1 MAAQYTELL
10 RATGVDYLG
19 TDAEEEDQTHL
30 ETMQAFDTIELDE
43 EELVLAREAAK
54 QRVNRTQVRPNLY
67 SYDWSDA
74 HGAFWDRVKKRL
86 VSETACIRKHAA
98 LTNKTPRLDAWGAT
112 LDKVQTKA
120 VSVSPG
126 GGIRALSGTICLA
139 IPMCQ
144 NEFEMEILIETP
156 TPITR
161 VHRRMW
167 RHNLGYSLLQPG
179 TAIGTRKEEIYLLL
193 AHFQLDDK

>member
-86 VSETACIRKHAA
+86 T
-98 LTNKTPRLDAWGAT
+98 TRLDAWGAS

-120 VSVSPG
+120 VS
-126 GGIRALSGTICLA
+126 
-139 IPMCQ
+139 
-144 NEFEMEILIETP
+144 
-156 TPITR
+156 
-161 VHRRMW
+161 
-167 RHNLGYSLLQPG
+167 PG

>member
-10 RATGVDYLG
+10 RATGVDYLR

-54 QRVNRTQVRPNLY
+54 QRFNRTQVRPNLY

-86 VSETACIRKHAA
+86 T
-98 LTNKTPRLDAWGAT
+98 TRLDAWGAS

-120 VSVSPG
+120 VS
-126 GGIRALSGTICLA
+126 
-139 IPMCQ
+139 